1 MKSNSASR
9 KRLKKYN
16 PNKLTPA
23 QVQANQRKAELRREA
38 AQEYEFSMRFV
49 SKDIR
54 EFIENKN
61 IEEAALL
68 ELLP

>member
-1 MKSNSASR
+1 M
-9 KRLKKYN
+9 
-16 PNKLTPA
+16 
-23 QVQANQRKAELRREA
+23 RREA

-68 ELLP
+68 ERS